1 MIISQISKDNYQIK
15 LPSKII
21 NIYDHTEIQ
30 NITKR
35 VIKRI
40 NKHNKLYGLAILEIY
55 QDINYGTIIEIKNI
69 KKIFSSKDELEIKI
83 TIHTDTPFLYKID
96 YFDITQNNKNNI
108 YYYQNNFYLEL
119 NKPINKR
126 KYLDILEKSEI
137 LYNDTYKVINEEVI
151 YMKVPSVAIVGRPNV
166 GKSTI
171 FNKLIGKKVS
181 IIEDTPGVTRD
192 RIYGTVTHNNY
203 KFHLIDTGGIDV
215 SEEDFN
221 DEIIIQANIAIEE
234 AEIILFVV
242 DGLEELNQND
252 YVIRDILMKSGKR
265 VIVVVNKLDNVKRE
279 ENIYNYYELGFEEVL
294 PVSGEHSLGLSDL
307 LDSITKDFNEII
319 EEEEPDDRIKFCLIG
334 RPNVGKSS
342 LVNALLNEEK
352 VIVSPIAGT
361 TRDAIDTEFTYNK
374 KKYVAIDTA
383 GIRKSGKI
391 FERIEKYSVLRS
403 MKAIERSDVC
413 LLVINAE
420 EGIIEHDKHI
430 ASYAL
435 EEGKPIV
442 IVVNKWDTVNDKNDI
457 AAFTKLVRAEFKFLS
472 YAKVTF
478 VSALTKKR
486 IFTIMPEIDKAYE
499 NSHREIK
506 TSVLNEVIRD
516 AVMMKAPPSYKG
528 KRLKI
533 SFAQQTGTVPPKF
546 TLFVNSNKLIHFSYE
561 RYLENKLRENF
572 DFEGTPIKLEYKNK
586 ND

>member
-1 MIISQISKDNYQIK
+1 M
-15 LPSKII
+15 KIP
-21 NIYDHTEIQ
+21 T
-30 NITKR
+30 
-35 VIKRI
+35 
-40 NKHNKLYGLAILEIY
+40 
-55 QDINYGTIIEIKNI
+55 
-69 KKIFSSKDELEIKI
+69 
-83 TIHTDTPFLYKID
+83 
-96 YFDITQNNKNNI
+96 
-108 YYYQNNFYLEL
+108 
-119 NKPINKR
+119 
-126 KYLDILEKSEI
+126 
-137 LYNDTYKVINEEVI
+137 
-151 YMKVPSVAIVGRPNV
+151 VAIVGRPNV

-192 RIYGTVTHNNY
+192 RIYGTVTYDNH

-215 SEEDFN
+215 SSEEFN
-221 DEIIIQANIAIEE
+221 DEIIVQANIAIEE
-234 AEIILFVV
+234 AEIIIFVV

-252 YVIRDILMKSGKR
+252 FVIRDILMKSGKR
-265 VIVVVNKLDNVKRE
+265 VVVAVNKLDNVKRE
-279 ENIYNYYELGFEEVL
+279 DNIYNYYELGFEEVL
-294 PVSGEHSLGLSDL
+294 PVSGEHSIGLTEL
-307 LDSITKDFNEII
+307 LDTIIKDFPETNV
-319 EEEEPDDRIKFCLIG
+319 EEEEEGIKFCLIG

-361 TRDAIDTEFTYNK
+361 TRDAVDTSFTYNK

-391 FERIEKYSVLRS
+391 LERIEKYSVLRT

-435 EEGKPIV
+435 EEGKPVI
-442 IVVNKWDTVNDKNDI
+442 IVVNKWDTVRDKNDI
-457 AAFTKLVRAEFKFLS
+457 SSFTKLVRAEFKFLS
-472 YAKVTF
+472 FAPITF

-486 IFTIMPEIDKAYE
+486 IFTIMPEIDKVYE
-499 NSHREIK
+499 NSRREIK
-506 TSVLNEVIRD
+506 TSILNEVIRD
-516 AVMMKAPPSYKG
+516 AVMLKAPPSYKG

-533 SFAQQTGTVPPKF
+533 TFAQQTGTTPPKF
-546 TLFVNSNKLIHFSYE
+546 TLFVNSDKLIHFSYE

-572 DFEGTPIKLEYKNK
+572 DFEGTPIILEYKNK
-586 ND
+586 HD